1 MDNLETSS
9 LLNYSRSN
17 IKSKNKATSIFLPL
31 NTKEKKLIHN
41 VSTKYNLHNNYSASV
56 DTKKNSFSYKKSI
69 IQSSLLSNYQN
80 ENTDYNNDIN
90 ININQFN
97 EKDKEDKENNE
108 QNISKKSIYKILVAV
123 RCRPL
128 SEKEKEISPK
138 ETIQI
143 IDKKIIKIKDP
154 NGFLN
159 PNNIRAK
166 EQILEFDYAFDS
178 KDTQETIFN
187 STTKP
192 LIEGIINGFNA
203 TVFAY
208 GATGAGKTYTMLGED
223 GNPGIMSL
231 TFGELFKQIKNYSN
245 REYLI
250 KLCYL
255 EIYNENIRDLLINNS
270 PNLELREDPNKGLIV
285 VGITEIIANSG
296 EHILSILKKGNKKR
310 TTEATNVNQTSSR
323 SHAILQIMVSYKDK
337 NNNNMKFGKLSL
349 IDLAGSE
356 RASVTNNK
364 GMRLI
369 EGANINKSLLTLGN
383 CINALCEA
391 NLKGTKP
398 HIPYRDSK
406 LTRLLK
412 DSLGGNS
419 RTVMI
424 ANISPYIY
432 SYDDT
437 YNTLNYADRAKHIKT
452 RVRANVINNNS
463 NVNNYLNVIKHL
475 QSKVLMLQNQLNKK
489 ENNNDILPKE
499 KNNEDNYKN
508 NNNFDKRK
516 SISKSLEKNIQ
527 RKINHENNI
536 NNINYLNKIIDKKN
550 IGDIIEE
557 NEKKINRIIEEYV
570 QLSKAE
576 VQIKQKVMGIK
587 YDIFNLNNK
596 IVNNEALFPIS
607 LSTSFSQRGKSE
619 KTKLK
624 SLRRIL
630 EKNLSL
636 LNDISQKNENIIKK
650 YTENS
655 EESNIEMNDFQKNYL
670 LAINKSNGIQ
680 KENIEIKYNYAIMKI
695 NLEKKEN
702 YIKELQKQIELR
714 DNIINKLI
722 EKFDEN
728 KDIKSLM
735 NPRQKFEY
743 LTLDQLQYKYSIL
756 DNKNV
761 VLNKNT
767 SFCGTHNFTSEYKKN
782 KYSFRPRNSSF
793 IQKREIVAK
802 RNFNFD
808 DYSNIYMDK
817 ILYNESESNIN
828 NNIYNS
834 SLNLRINSIHSK
846 RPKRTNHKKS
856 KDKGLLLNISNKKD
870 DKLNL
875 EPISLKHYEISY
887 NSENK
892 NGMFNFNQNFIN
904 SSEEDDN
911 NHDNDESNE
920 NDVTLQ
926 SMLNDIEIMNSNVM
940 SKINII
946 ENNSNIKNKNTNNN
960 SKTKSNNNSNL
971 ITNKKNKTSKKKISN
986 TNIKTFK
993 KNKHNQNKNN
1003 NKSNNIKNIENKTYT
1018 NENDYKHN
1026 LITKSK
1032 NKVEKT
1038 TRNNQIYVN
1047 RNINN
1052 KNIPKKNSFAPTAY
1066 ESSNNN
1072 KNSSL
1077 KKVNTNYQKDFIYS
1091 STHNLNTH
1099 QNLKNK
1105 TTKINRNSSMTN
1117 RNIIYNNKNC
1127 ITNNI
1132 ATKNYNTNTN
1142 ENVQNKNLNRSL
1154 IISED
1159 KKISLDLLID
1169 EAKKKYNK
1177 NKNDKTMNNENI
1189 ATDYNVNENNKNKL
1203 KQFYVDHLIKKT
1215 NNINK
1220 RNSFNNDNN
1229 NDSKNYKNNNND
1241 LLEIYKSYD
1250 YPEKNINV
1258 INNQKFFNFNLNS
1271 KEKSKNYDK
1280 FNIKQLTQ
1288 NDVRKKNNKK

>member
-1 MDNLETSS
+1 
-9 LLNYSRSN
+9 
-17 IKSKNKATSIFLPL
+17 
-31 NTKEKKLIHN
+31 
-41 VSTKYNLHNNYSASV
+41 
-56 DTKKNSFSYKKSI
+56 
-69 IQSSLLSNYQN
+69 
-80 ENTDYNNDIN
+80 
-90 ININQFN
+90 
-97 EKDKEDKENNE
+97 
-108 QNISKKSIYKILVAV
+108 
-123 RCRPL
+123 
-128 SEKEKEISPK
+128 
-138 ETIQI
+138 
-143 IDKKIIKIKDP
+143 
-154 NGFLN
+154 
-159 PNNIRAK
+159 
-166 EQILEFDYAFDS
+166 
-178 KDTQETIFN
+178 
-187 STTKP
+187 
-192 LIEGIINGFNA
+192 
-203 TVFAY
+203 
-208 GATGAGKTYTMLGED
+208 
-223 GNPGIMSL
+223 
-231 TFGELFKQIKNYSN
+231 
-245 REYLI
+245 
-250 KLCYL
+250 
-255 EIYNENIRDLLINNS
+255 
-270 PNLELREDPNKGLIV
+270 
-285 VGITEIIANSG
+285 
-296 EHILSILKKGNKKR
+296 
-310 TTEATNVNQTSSR
+310 
-323 SHAILQIMVSYKDK
+323 
-337 NNNNMKFGKLSL
+337 
-349 IDLAGSE
+349 
-356 RASVTNNK
+356 
-364 GMRLI
+364 
-369 EGANINKSLLTLGN
+369 
-383 CINALCEA
+383 
-391 NLKGTKP
+391 
-398 HIPYRDSK
+398 
-406 LTRLLK
+406 
-412 DSLGGNS
+412 
-419 RTVMI
+419 
-424 ANISPYIY
+424 
-432 SYDDT
+432 
-437 YNTLNYADRAKHIKT
+437 
-452 RVRANVINNNS
+452 
-463 NVNNYLNVIKHL
+463 
-475 QSKVLMLQNQLNKK
+475 MLQNQLNKK

-834 SLNLRINSIHSK
+834 CLNLRINSIHSK

-971 ITNKKNKTSKKKISN
+971 IKNKKNKTSKKKISN